1 MEKIKLIK
9 AMMKAGRA
17 KDLLTFVEGE
27 SPYLT
32 DASEGVSNALE
43 LRRNWILVVHHL
55 RFVSIFGHEKSP
67 QQWSGKI
74 LASYP
79 SDFEF
84 WLDAGAPGI
93 AEVDLHAYLAD
104 YPL

>member
-17 KDLLTFVEGE
+17 EDLLTFVEGE

-32 DASEGVSNALE
+32 DASEGVPNALE
-43 LRRNWILVVHHL
+43 LRRNWILVVYHL

-67 QQWSGKI
+67 QQWKGKI

-84 WLDAGAPGI
+84 WLGAGAPGI
-93 AEVDLHAYLAD
+93 AEVDLQAYLAD